1 MAVLLAVTR
10 LWSRAGVC
18 RSGSASDGPNAGG
31 FHFWPVWVSQQGFG
45 FWNWSSV
52 GWCVC
57 VCVCVC
63 FSPLAV
69 IFRWTGIVS
78 SVCEVCVFHG
88 ERTTKRAADRWL
100 CFIYTAQF
108 TNTDAPQQLYSDN
121 NRRLQS
127 QRVFRLYSRSRIKL
141 FLINSLP
148 SQRSLVINL
157 MCWSLGLTGKCR
169 LVVFTESQCV

>member
-18 RSGSASDGPNAGG
+18 WFGSASDGPNAGG

-57 VCVCVC
+57 VCVCV
-63 FSPLAV
+63 SHLSSSSSAELALK
-69 IFRWTGIVS
+69 RPVS

-88 ERTTKRAADRWL
+88 ERP
-100 CFIYTAQF
+100 
-108 TNTDAPQQLYSDN
+108 NE
-121 NRRLQS
+121 RLS
-127 QRVFRLYSRSRIKL
+127 VDSASSI
-141 FLINSLP
+141 
-148 SQRSLVINL
+148 QRSLPTQMLHSSFTVIITGDYSHRE
-157 MCWSLGLTGKCR
+157 CLG
-169 LVVFTESQCV
+169 FTADLE

>member
-1 MAVLLAVTR
+1 MGRMQEGFTSGPCGFH
-10 LWSRAGVC
+10 SRVSVSETEAPSAGV
-18 RSGSASDGPNAGG
+18 
-31 FHFWPVWVSQQGFG
+31 
-45 FWNWSSV
+45 
-52 GWCVC
+52 CVC

-69 IFRWTGIVS
+69 IFRWTGIEASREQCVW
-78 SVCEVCVFHG
+78 SVCVS
-88 ERTTKRAADRWL
+88 RWTTKRAAERWL
-100 CFIYTAQF
+100 CLIYTAQF